1 MSKQHSTPYSVY
13 AVVGQDRFLRNEAMA
28 ELLRAVHDGGDDA
41 LGPTRMEGDQ
51 AELADVLDEVRT
63 LSLLGDRRIVVVDDA
78 DGFISANRKLLEE
91 YCSSPVDTGI
101 LILICNTLPRN
112 TRLHRIIAE
121 NGQVVVC
128 EAPRG
133 RAITSWI
140 TRRAQSE
147 YGKSVGIPAAA
158 ALREHTGDSP
168 GALDAELAKLTAY
181 VGSRDEI
188 TPADVDALV
197 GLHREEKVFAVTDA
211 MSAGDAAKALA
222 SWEQVLATD
231 RAAPG
236 RAIAGLAWGV
246 RRLLEARRDLD
257 KGVPVS
263 VLARRTY
270 TDPDVIHRRLSR
282 VTTRQLEDQLSD
294 LAAADH
300 AVKTGLGALGRS
312 VERFI
317 VKHSQQS

>member
-1 MSKQHSTPYSVY
+1 MPKQTSTVYPVY
-13 AVVGQDRFLRNEAMA
+13 AVLSQDRFLRNEAVA
-28 ELLRAVHDGGDDA
+28 ELLRAVDGEGDS
-41 LGPTRMEGDQ
+41 LGPTRIEGDQ

-78 DGFISANRKLLEE
+78 DGFIRENRRPLEE
-91 YCSSPVDTGI
+91 YCSSPVDSGI
-101 LILICNTLPRN
+101 LILICNTLPKN
-112 TRLHRIIAE
+112 TRLYRIIAE
-121 NGQVVVC
+121 KGQVVVC
-128 EAPRG
+128 EAPKG

-147 YGKSVGIPAAA
+147 YGRKVGMPAAA

-181 VGSRDEI
+181 VGSREEI
-188 TPADVDALV
+188 TPADIDALV
-197 GLHREEKVFAVTDA
+197 GQHREEKVFAVTDA
-211 MSAGDAAKALA
+211 MSVGDVAKALA

-257 KGVPVS
+257 KGVSVS
-263 VLARRTY
+263 ALARRTY
-270 TDPDVIHRRLSR
+270 TDPNVLQQRLSR
-282 VTTRQLEDQLSD
+282 VTTRQLEDQLRD
-294 LAAADH
+294 LTAADH
-300 AVKTGLGALGRS
+300 AVKIGLGTLGRS

-317 VKHSQQS
+317 VKHSQQN